1 MGLVI
6 PNFMVCFW
14 WLKLVKALVFFAWV
28 VFQRILCFYGCP
40 KVVEGFCQNRA
51 PPLDP
56 PNAIQVAR
64 LPQRK
69 ALPRGG
75 ASVPGGDPPDQL
87 NIADLKRG
95 EP

>member
-1 MGLVI
+1 MFLVAQ
-6 PNFMVCFW
+6 VGEGYCFF
-14 WLKLVKALVFFAWV
+14 LLEGGVSKDSVFLWMPESSR
-28 VFQRILCFYGCP
+28 RILSEHGP
-40 KVVEGFCQNRA
+40 TTT
-51 PPLDP
+51 
-56 PNAIQVAR
+56 NAIQVAR